1 MRSTFIP
8 PGRHDFDALFLESHA
23 RGGGLEDIRIFLP
36 PPVQRG
42 RRGGGIFNILSGL
55 AKKAI
60 PFLMRNVA
68 PEAVRMGKD
77 VLGDVLDGRDI
88 RHSLKTRG
96 VSALKGVGQR
106 LARGGGKGVRKRQ
119 RRVQGGRVRKRKK
132 TSKRKTKR
140 RSRKTCYKSDIFNM
154 KTLV

>member
-8 PGRHDFDALFLESHA
+8 PARHEFDTLFLESPV

-42 RRGGGIFNILSGL
+42 RRGGGIFNVLSGL

-68 PEAVRMGKD
+68 PEAMRMGKD

-96 VSALKGVGQR
+96 VAALKGVGRR
-106 LARGGGKGVRKRQ
+106 LVRGG
-119 RRVQGGRVRKRKK
+119 GGRVRKPKKRHTRGGRKK
-132 TSKRKTKR
+132 TNKRKMKR
-140 RSRKTCYKSDIFNM
+140 HARKTCYKSDIFNM